1 MNNTSIKLALLVFIA
16 VSQSWT
22 LVVSAYETEVEY
34 LSLFSS
40 AVIEKDWTVP
50 VRGPYTVKDNLEC
63 LNKCNR
69 DSTCRVVSITGTTC
83 THYRI
88 TNWNFTVSEES
99 SSTTFIKVDHT
110 QPMIKTYNYYSM
122 VLLCKYYNH
131 HGEIEASINI

>member
-1 MNNTSIKLALLVFIA
+1 MNRTSIRLALLALIA
-16 VSQSWT
+16 LIQSLT
-22 LVVSAYETEVEY
+22 LVSGYETEVEY

-40 AVIEKDWTVP
+40 QVVEKDWTVP

-69 DSTCRVVSITGTTC
+69 DSTCRVISMTGTTC

-88 TNWNFTVSEES
+88 TNWNFTVTEES

-110 QPMIKTYNYYSM
+110 QPRIKTYNYYSM
-122 VLLCKYYNH
+122 VVLCKLSSSGKLH
-131 HGEIEASINI
+131 QALSI